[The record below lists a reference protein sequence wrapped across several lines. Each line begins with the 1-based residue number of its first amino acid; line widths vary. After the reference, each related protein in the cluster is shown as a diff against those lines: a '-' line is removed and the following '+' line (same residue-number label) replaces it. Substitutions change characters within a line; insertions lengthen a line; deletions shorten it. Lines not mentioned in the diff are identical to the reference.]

1 MTTIRLDRRAL
12 FILTL
17 FVVILTGCASS
28 PSSKFYQLNPVQNTT
43 SASGG
48 VSSDQRQVIAIG
60 PVRIPDY
67 LDRPQMVTRSGK
79 NELKL
84 SEFDRWA
91 GSLESDVNRVL
102 VEDIPSLLPADRFS
116 VVRWTPYLESQV
128 PASYRVEVL
137 VERFEGTLGD
147 SVLLKAQW
155 RVFAQD
161 RSLLLQKESQISEQM
176 NGSSYNALVAAMSSA
191 LERLSRDISGGIVS
205 VLHQEPTSPPGTLP
219 PVSKALR
226 SR

>member
-1 MTTIRLDRRAL
+1 MRIIHLDQRAL

-17 FVVILTGCASS
+17 FVVILTGCARS
-28 PSSKFYQLNPVQNTT
+28 PSPKFYQLNLAQNTT
-43 SASGG
+43 SVTGDGSP
-48 VSSDQRQVIAIG
+48 DQIQVIAIG

-91 GSLESDVNRVL
+91 GSLESDVTRVL
-102 VEDIPSLLPADRFS
+102 VEDISSFLPTDRFS

-137 VERFEGTLGD
+137 VDRFEGTLGD
-147 SVLLKAQW
+147 SALLKAQW

-161 RSLLLQKESQISEQM
+161 GRLLLQKESRISELM
-176 NGSSYNALVAAMSSA
+176 NGSSYDALVDAMSSA
-191 LERLSRDISGGIVS
+191 LERLSHDISGGIES
-205 VLHQEPTSPPGTLP
+205 VLHQEPTFPPGTLP
-219 PVSKALR
+219 PGGKSLR